1 MFDQIFNQMLGHQRY
16 CIRAISLGFAIL
28 FNVLNSLLYAFE
40 LKDTPTICK
49 KRGKSKFLVIM
60 DYLSL

>member
-40 LKDTPTICK
+40 IKTSTIEIKTLC
-49 KRGKSKFLVIM
+49 
-60 DYLSL
+60 